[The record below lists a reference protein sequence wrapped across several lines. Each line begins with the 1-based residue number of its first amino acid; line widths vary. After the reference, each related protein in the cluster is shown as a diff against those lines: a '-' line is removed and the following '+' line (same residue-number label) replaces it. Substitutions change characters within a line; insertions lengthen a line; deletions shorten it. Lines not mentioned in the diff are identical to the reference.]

1 MTTTIEDKRSA
12 AARRK
17 REHDQRKKDAGLI
30 QVNVWCR
37 PGNAAL
43 IREIAAASED
53 VEMEVKQ

>member
-1 MTTTIEDKRSA
+1 MTTTTEDKRSA

-43 IREIAAASED
+43 IREIAAATED
-53 VEMEVKQ
+53 VDLQLEN